1 MLVLRKLSNHGHSV
15 PVKRRI
21 EDGLERTIPEHA
33 RQQTRRPY
41 PHWQRRHEAVLQW
54 LLSHHTG
61 KLYECARDTGYSPW
75 HLSRIIN
82 SQHFQAVYR
91 GEIEKQRRAHNEAY
105 CQTMMGTSSK

>member
-1 MLVLRKLSNHGHSV
+1 MTRY
-15 PVKRRI
+15 RR
-21 EDGLERTIPEHA
+21 
-33 RQQTRRPY
+33 
-41 PHWQRRHEAVLQW
+41 WQRRHEAVLQW

-91 GEIEKQRRAHNEAY
+91 GEIEKQRRAHTEAY
-105 CQTMMGTSSK
+105 CRAITGISNK